1 MGILRQSSR
10 FRVPHDSKYISYARS
25 KQHVKYLVPYLRS
38 MSNIE
43 VPVIRIKVKYIIKL
57 LQ

>member
-10 FRVPHDSKYISYARS
+10 FRAPHDSKYISYARS
-25 KQHVKYLVPYLRS
+25 NQHVKYLVPYLQS

-43 VPVIRIKVKYIIKL
+43 VPVIRIKIKYIIKL